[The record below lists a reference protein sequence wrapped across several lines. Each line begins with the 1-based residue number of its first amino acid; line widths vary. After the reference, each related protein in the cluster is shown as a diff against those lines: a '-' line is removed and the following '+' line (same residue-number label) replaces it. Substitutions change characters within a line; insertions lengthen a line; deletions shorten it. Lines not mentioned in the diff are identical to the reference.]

1 MHWIFQNGNSEM
13 RNNGIKIEL
22 GHGQICKLAI
32 TNRQINSLL
41 KYDGALYHNH
51 ILEEY
56 YFSKINLYVFSK
68 IW

>member
-22 GHGQICKLAI
+22 GHRQICKLAI
-32 TNRQINSLL
+32 ANRQINSLL
-41 KYDGALYHNH
+41 KYDAALYHNH
-51 ILEEY
+51 VLEEY
-56 YFSKINLYVFSK
+56 YFSQINLYVFSK